1 MKKIVLGI
9 LAHVDAGKTTLSE
22 AMLYTAGITKTL
34 GRVDRGDSF
43 MDTHALEKKRGIT
56 IFSSQATMEYKDTAI
71 TLVDTPGH
79 VDFSCET
86 ERTLWV
92 QDYAVLV
99 VSAAEGVRPHTKTL
113 WQLLRK
119 RGIPTFIFV
128 NKCDLYG
135 GRRAEMIENLRTH
148 LSPACVDFTADE
160 SDSFYEDT
168 ASHDTALMEKY
179 FEEGK
184 LEREEIAGAVKRCR
198 LFPCL
203 FGSALKNQGVEMLL
217 SRIDAYTVKTPYSE
231 TMFGA
236 RVFKITRDADGRRI
250 AFAKITGGTL
260 RPKEEITVRTS
271 DGETVEEKIEEI
283 RVFSAEKSKPVK
295 EATAGSLVAL
305 YGTRALM
312 AGMGLGVEAGSETV
326 LTPVLDY
333 CMILPDGVSAVDAFS
348 RIRTLSEEDPAL
360 DLHYDSEAGRIR
372 VRLMG
377 EIQLEVLKTLIE
389 ERFGLSVSFDEGT
402 VLYRETIAE
411 PIMGYGHFEPL
422 RHYAEVHLLIEPLP
436 VGSGIVPAAD
446 CSTDEL
452 SLSWQRLVLTH
463 IEERAHRGAL
473 LGAPLT
479 DVRITLIRGKAH
491 LKHTQGGDFRQ
502 ATYRAVR
509 QGVRSAIGVIL
520 EPTFDFTMELPDAS
534 VGRALTDIASMGGT
548 VRSHITE
555 GDRTVLIGNAP
566 VVCLRSYPT
575 TLRAYTKGE
584 GRISLTPGVYAPCH
598 NPEEVMAARGYDPDL
613 DERHTADSVF
623 CKAGSGYAVP
633 WTEAKDAMHL
643 PTGYGEEET
652 EESEERS
659 AFVPKKTENVSEKEW
674 VAIFERTYGKIKP
687 RTVAEKKVN
696 AAPAEHKKKHRPSEP
711 PKEEYLVIDGYNVIF
726 AMPTLKKL
734 AEADIGDA
742 RDALIRTVCNLAA
755 MKKCRALIVFDAYRR
770 KEGQG
775 SEEQIGAVTVVY
787 TKEKQT
793 ADSFI
798 EKTTYH
804 MAENYRVRVVSS
816 DKDEQFVILGH
827 GALRVSVREFE
838 KELSA
843 AAVALEDFLQG
854 KK

>member
-22 AMLYTAGITKTL
+22 AMLYTAGITKVQ

-56 IFSSQATMEYKDTAI
+56 IFSSQAAMEYGHTAI

-79 VDFSCET
+79 VDFACET

-99 VSAAEGVRPHTKTL
+99 VSASEGVRPHTKTL

-128 NKCDLYG
+128 NKCDLFS
-135 GRRAEMIENLRTH
+135 GRRAEILENIQTH
-148 LSPACVDFTADE
+148 LSSACVDFTADE
-160 SDSFYEDT
+160 SDSFYEN
-168 ASHDTALMEKY
+168 AAAHDTALMEKY
-179 FEEGK
+179 FESGT
-184 LEREEIAGAVKRCR
+184 LEREEIARAVKRCR
-198 LFPCL
+198 IFPCL
-203 FGSALKNQGVEMLL
+203 FGSALKNQGVDGLL
-217 SRIDAYTVKTPYSE
+217 SALDAYTLATPYSD
-231 TMFGA
+231 TIFGA

-250 AFAKITGGTL
+250 AFAKITGGSL
-260 RPKEEITVRTS
+260 RPKEEIAFKRPDGAEVR
-271 DGETVEEKIEEI
+271 EKIEEL
-283 RVFSAEKSKPVK
+283 RVFSAEKSKPLK
-295 EATAGSLVAL
+295 EALPGALVAL
-305 YGTRALM
+305 YGTHDLM
-312 AGMGLGVEAGSETV
+312 AGMGLGVEAGAETV

-333 CMILPDGVSAVDAFS
+333 CVLLPEGVSAVDAFS
-348 RIRTLSEEDPAL
+348 RIRTLAEEDPAL

-389 ERFGLSVSFDEGT
+389 DRFGIAVSFDEGT
-402 VLYRETIAE
+402 VLYRETLAE
-411 PIMGYGHFEPL
+411 SVMGYGHFEPL

-436 VGSGIVPAAD
+436 VGSGIVCAAD

-452 SLSWQRLVLTH
+452 ALSWQRLVLTH

-509 QGVRSAIGVIL
+509 QGVRSAEGVIL
-520 EPTFDFTMELPDAS
+520 EPTFDFTMELPEAS
-534 VGRALTDIASMGGT
+534 VGRALTDIATMGGT
-548 VRSHITE
+548 VTSHTSE
-555 GDRTVLIGNAP
+555 GGVTVLVGNAP

-584 GRISLTPGVYAPCH
+584 GKIALSVGPYAPCH
-598 NPEEVMAARGYDPDL
+598 NPEAVIAARGYDPDL

-633 WTEAKDAMHL
+633 WQEAKDMMHR
-643 PTGYGEEET
+643 PTGYGG
-652 EESEERS
+652 EESEASETVA
-659 AFVPKKTENVSEKEW
+659 AFIPKKKAEITEKEW
-674 VAIFERTYGKIKP
+674 VEIFERTYGKIKP
-687 RTVAEKKVN
+687 RTVSEKKVN
-696 AAPAEHKKKHRPSEP
+696 AAPAEQKKKPRKAEP
-711 PKEEYLVIDGYNVIF
+711 PKEEYLVLDGYNVIF
-726 AMPTLKKL
+726 AMPALRKL

-742 RDALIRTVCNLAA
+742 REALIRTVCNLAA

-775 SEEQIGAVTVVY
+775 SEEEIGPVTVVY

-793 ADSFI
+793 ADAFI
-798 EKTTYH
+798 EKTTYR
-804 MAENYRVRVVSS
+804 MAADYRVRVVSS
-816 DKDEQFVILGH
+816 DKEEQFVILGH

-838 KELSA
+838 KELASA
-843 AAVALEDFLQG
+843 AASLEDFLG
-854 KK
+854 RK

>member
-56 IFSSQATMEYKDTAI
+56 IFSSQAAMEYKDTAI
-71 TLVDTPGH
+71 TLLDTPGH

-128 NKCDLYG
+128 NKCDLFG

-148 LSPACVDFTADE
+148 LSPACVDFTADA
-160 SDSFYEDT
+160 SDSFYEDV

-179 FEEGK
+179 FECGTLGK
-184 LEREEIAGAVKRCR
+184 EEIARAIKRCR
-198 LFPCL
+198 VFPCL
-203 FGSALKNQGVEMLL
+203 FGSALKNQGVEALL
-217 SRIDAYTVKTPYSE
+217 SSIDAYTLETPYSE
-231 TMFGA
+231 TIFGA
-236 RVFKITRDADGRRI
+236 RVFKITRDGDGRRI
-250 AFAKITGGTL
+250 AFAKITGGSL

-271 DGETVEEKIEEI
+271 EGEVREKIEEI
-283 RVFSAEKSKPVK
+283 RVFSAERSKPVK
-295 EATAGSLVAL
+295 EAAAGALVAL

-312 AGMGLGVEAGSETV
+312 AGMGLGVEAGAESV

-333 CMILPDGVSAVDAFS
+333 CMLLPDGVSAVDAFA
-348 RIRTLSEEDPAL
+348 RIRTLAEEDPAL

-389 ERFGLSVSFDEGT
+389 ERFGLSVGFDEGT
-402 VLYRETIAE
+402 VLYRETVAE
-411 PIMGYGHFEPL
+411 PVMGYGHFEPL

-436 VGSGIVPAAD
+436 VGSGIVCGSD
-446 CSTDEL
+446 CQTDEL
-452 SLSWQRLVLTH
+452 SLSWQRLILTH

-509 QGVRSAIGVIL
+509 QGIRSGAGVIL

-534 VGRALTDIASMGGT
+534 VGRALTDIATMGGT
-548 VRSHITE
+548 VASHTSE
-555 GDRTVLIGNAP
+555 DGMTVLVGNAP

-584 GRISLTPGVYAPCH
+584 GKISLAVGPYAPCH
-598 NPEEVMAARGYDPDL
+598 NPEEVMAERGYDPDL

-633 WTEAKDAMHL
+633 WYEAKEMMHL
-643 PTGYGEEET
+643 PTGYGTEDAPEEAEVT
-652 EESEERS
+652 
-659 AFVPKKTENVSEKEW
+659 AFIPKKQENVSEKEW

-696 AAPAEHKKKHRPSEP
+696 AAPAEQKKKPRKAEP
-711 PKEEYLVIDGYNVIF
+711 PKEEYLVLDGYNVIF
-726 AMPTLKKL
+726 AMPALRKM

-770 KEGQG
+770 KEGLG
-775 SEEQIGAVTVVY
+775 SEEQIGPVTVVY

-793 ADSFI
+793 ADTFI

-804 MAENYRVRVVSS
+804 MAEQYRVRVVSS

-838 KELSA
+838 QELSA
-843 AAVALEDFLQG
+843 AAVALEDFLNG
-854 KK
+854 RK